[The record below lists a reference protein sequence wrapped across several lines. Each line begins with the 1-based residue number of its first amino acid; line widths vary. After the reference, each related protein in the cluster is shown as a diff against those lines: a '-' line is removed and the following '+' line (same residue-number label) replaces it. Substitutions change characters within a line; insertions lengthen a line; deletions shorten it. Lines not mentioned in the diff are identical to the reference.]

1 MIAPSKPLRC
11 KRPLPTWHAAFLA
24 MLPAIREQTLF
35 AFRKMRPE
43 AKEDAV
49 EEVICNSCAAF
60 ARLVERGKADVACP
74 TALANFAIRQ
84 FRAGRHLG
92 CRLNIRDVSSEHCR
106 LQKRVELERLDR
118 FDRDSGQWEE
128 ILLEDRH
135 AGPAETAAAR
145 IDIGDWLREMR
156 PRARRIAQALAAGE
170 RTKDVARRFKL
181 SPGRISQL
189 RDQFRQN
196 WRAFQG
202 EADTQSAVA
211 AGAV

>member
-11 KRPLPTWHAAFLA
+11 KKPLPTWHAAFLA
-24 MLPAIREQTLF
+24 MLPGIREQALF

-49 EEVICNSCAAF
+49 EEVVCNACAAF

-74 TALANFAIRQ
+74 TALANFAIKQ
-84 FRAGRHLG
+84 FRAGRRLG
-92 CRLNIRDVSSEHCR
+92 CRLNVRDVSSEHCQLR
-106 LQKRVELERLDR
+106 KRIELDRLDR
-118 FDRDSGQWEE
+118 FDRDSGEWEE

-145 IDIGDWLREMR
+145 IDVGDWFQEMR
-156 PRARRIAQALAAGE
+156 PRDRRIAKALAAGE
-170 RTKDVARRFKL
+170 RTRDVARRFKL

-189 RDQFRQN
+189 RGQFRES
-196 WRAFQG
+196 WLAFQG
-202 EADTQSAVA
+202 ESDVESAVA
-211 AGAV
+211 AGAA